1 VKVSTQQGGWLG
13 ISLGLVIAV
22 LAGFAVGFSVTPLS
36 GATSP
41 WAEVAIALSL
51 AALAAA
57 FGILV
62 YRQSLARSE
71 ARLHNIIDSA
81 MDAII
86 AIDDKQRI
94 VLFNTAAETMFGCQ
108 QSEALGRALSQF
120 IPERFRAEHG
130 QHIERFG
137 HAGVTSRRMGGSRV
151 VMGLRR
157 GGGEFP
163 IDASISQVRQGAH
176 KLYTV
181 ILRDVSERVAQDALV
196 RQSREQLRE
205 LATAAHHAREQEQRR
220 IARELHDEL
229 GQSLTALKMMVVAIE
244 GADPQ
249 VMEKLGR
256 MQRVI
261 DDTLGATRRLAS
273 ELRPLILDDLGLFP
287 AIEWLLDNFRERT
300 GVACAL
306 AIQGGEVE
314 LDDTRATAVF
324 RILQEALTN
333 ITRHARARKVDIA
346 IRHGDSEVAIAVVDD
361 GVGFSM
367 QDAAA
372 TKSRGLLGMRE
383 RAYLL
388 GGQLEIVSAPGKGTA
403 LEVRLPLTTAESWP

>member
-1 VKVSTQQGGWLG
+1 MRQGGWLG

-22 LAGFAVGFSVTPLS
+22 LAGFAVGFSLTPPS
-36 GATSP
+36 GAAGP
-41 WAEVAIALSL
+41 WAEVAIALAL

-57 FGILV
+57 FGIIV
-62 YRQSLARSE
+62 YRQSLVRSE
-71 ARLHNIIDSA
+71 ARLHSVIDSA

-86 AIDDKQRI
+86 AVDDKQRI
-94 VLFNTAAETMFGCQ
+94 VLFNGAAEVMFGCG
-108 QSEALGRALSQF
+108 QSEAIGGALSQF
-120 IPERFRAEHG
+120 IPERFRAGHV
-130 QHIERFG
+130 QHIERFA
-137 HAGVTSRRMGGSRV
+137 HAGITSRRMGASRV

-176 KLYTV
+176 NLYTV
-181 ILRDVSERVAQDALV
+181 ILRDVSERVAQEALL
-196 RQSREQLRE
+196 RQSREQLRD
-205 LATAAHHAREQEQRR
+205 LATAAHHTREQEQRR

-229 GQSLTALKMMVVAIE
+229 GQSLTALKMMVVAVDNV
-244 GADPQ
+244 DPP
-249 VMEKLGR
+249 VMEKLQR
-256 MQRVI
+256 MQHVI

-287 AIEWLLDNFRERT
+287 AIEWLLDNFRERA

-306 AIQGGEVE
+306 AVHGGDVE

-333 ITRHARARKVDIA
+333 ITRHASASQVDLT
-346 IRHGDSEVAIAVVDD
+346 IRHGIDDVTITVIDD

-367 QDAAA
+367 QDALP
-372 TKSRGLLGMRE
+372 TSSRGLLGMRE

-388 GGQLEIVSAPGKGTA
+388 GGQLEIVSAPGKGTT
-403 LEVRLPLTTAESWP
+403 LEVRLPLANAEAWP